1 MADPLSIAASV
12 VGITAPALHGIRLLL
27 EDLQQ
32 LKEAPK
38 TVKRLLEDAH
48 SVDASLKL
56 LQGVE
61 EREWDLLGPSVLEES
76 KTTISSCTQ
85 ACSLFRA
92 DLQRW
97 TRHSEGGKLA
107 WQDRTSVGF
116 FKQGQIK
123 AISEQLQNCKLSI
136 NSVVSIATLYS
147 SVRHTHITEDIRR
160 TMSLVQ
166 AEVKGAA
173 TTTDKQLV
181 VLESKVEE
189 LNLSTDDEQE
199 ARPKEGK
206 SEVLQQLEE
215 ERKALE
221 ASRTLLDEL
230 LSKAQEDAVA
240 KAAAKSQDSSTT
252 VTTVTF
258 GDQNSGLQAG
268 VINGGVHRAV
278 FGRR

>member
-1 MADPLSIAASV
+1 MTDPLSITASV
-12 VGITAPALHGIRLLL
+12 VGITVPALHGVRLLM

-32 LKEAPK
+32 LKETPK
-38 TVKRLLEDAH
+38 TVKRLLEDVQ
-48 SVDASLKL
+48 SVETSLNL

-61 EREWDLLGPSVLEES
+61 ERDWDLFGANVLEKS

-85 ACSLFRA
+85 ACSLFRT

-123 AISEQLQNCKLSI
+123 AMSEQLQNCKLSI
-136 NSVVSIATLYS
+136 NSVVSIATF
-147 SVRHTHITEDIRR
+147 SVRHTHITENVRR

-189 LNLSTDDEQE
+189 LNLSSDDEQE

-206 SEVLQQLEE
+206 AEVLQQLEE

-221 ASRTLLDEL
+221 ASRTLLAEL
-230 LSKAQEDAVA
+230 LSKAQEEAVA
-240 KAAAKSQDSSTT
+240 KAAAKSPDGSTT
-252 VTTVTF
+252 VTNVTF
-258 GDQNSGLQAG
+258 GNENSGQQAG
-268 VINGGVHRAV
+268 VINGGVHGAV
-278 FGRR
+278 FGGR